1 MDKSRARGGQR
12 TTTSQV
18 GLSHFHHH
26 HHHYDHH
33 HHSYDYDHHQQASA
47 QSRTSQSKTFI
58 TEMVQYKEGKDQVND
73 YHDHEDENHDFFK
86 MISFNDDDY
95 YHDSNRHHHNDDQ
108 MLEPTD
114 GLPVTGA
121 ETAANH

>member
-1 MDKSRARGGQR
+1 
-12 TTTSQV
+12 
-18 GLSHFHHH
+18 
-26 HHHYDHH
+26 
-33 HHSYDYDHHQQASA
+33 
-47 QSRTSQSKTFI
+47 
-58 TEMVQYKEGKDQVND
+58 MVQYKEGKDQVND
-73 YHDHEDENHDFFK
+73 YHDHENHDFFM
-86 MISFNDDDY
+86 MISFNDDDDY